1 MNKTQFAVLTLA
13 FFLFSFNLNAQ
24 TLLTEGQVEVIN
36 NVEYGYV
43 ITNTQSKDDYE
54 RYEVKFYVN
63 NRGCTRYLPMKQT
76 VSFSEKNQNILAE
89 FNVTNATGKRFT
101 NKSRTLYLSD
111 WNYTIQNDIDGKG
124 LIGKK
129 IQIGYYFRKDDAIGG
144 TEVILT
150 PKGEKPQVK
159 VFAPVLPD

>member
-1 MNKTQFAVLTLA
+1 MKSSQIVAFTLA
-13 FFLFSFNLNAQ
+13 FILCSFNTKAQ
-24 TLLTEGQVEVIN
+24 TSLTEGQLEVIN

-43 ITNTQSKDDYE
+43 ITNVQSKEDYE
-54 RYEVKFYVN
+54 RYEVKFFVN

-76 VSFSEKNQNILAE
+76 VSFSEKAQNILAD
-89 FNVTNATGKRFT
+89 FTCTNATGKRFT
-101 NKSRTLYLSD
+101 SKSRTLYLTD

-129 IQIGYYFRKDDAIGG
+129 IQIGYYFRKDDAIGA
-144 TEVILT
+144 TEIILT
-150 PKGEKPQVK
+150 PKGEKPQIR

>member
-1 MNKTQFAVLTLA
+1 MRTSQIIVLSLA
-13 FFLFSFNLNAQ
+13 FILCSFNTKAQ
-24 TLLTEGQVEVIN
+24 TTLTEGQLEVIN

-43 ITNTQSKDDYE
+43 ITNVQSKEDYE
-54 RYEVKFYVN
+54 RYEVKFFVN

-76 VSFSEKNQNILAE
+76 VSFSEKAQNILAE
-89 FNVTNATGKRFT
+89 FTCTNATGKRFT
-101 NKSRTLYLSD
+101 SKSRTLYLSD

-129 IQIGYYFRKDDAIGG
+129 IQIGYYFRKDDAIGA

-150 PKGEKPQVK
+150 PKGEKPQVR